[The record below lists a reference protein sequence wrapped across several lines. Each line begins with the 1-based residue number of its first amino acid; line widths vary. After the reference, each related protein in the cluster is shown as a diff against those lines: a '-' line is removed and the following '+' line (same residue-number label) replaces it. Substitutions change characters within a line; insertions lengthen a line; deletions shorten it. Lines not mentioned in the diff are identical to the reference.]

1 MKKKFKIFI
10 VLIILF
16 SAFLTRFYNFNQPA
30 EVVFD
35 EVHFGKFVRSYFTHE
50 NYFDIHPPLAKLL
63 IAGWAKFRNAQ
74 ISQQD
79 FSKIGQDYNP
89 DDLYKL
95 RFLPALFSVLFILL
109 IYLFTLRLTGFKTA
123 AFVSGLMVL
132 FDNAII
138 VQSRI
143 ALLDIFLLFFGFLAL
158 YLFLIQ
164 EDKSFD
170 KLRTRKWLFIILS
183 GLSLG
188 ASYSVKWT
196 GLSMIFMI
204 GLLALYQ
211 LFKNKP
217 FDKLRVKNWR
227 EFAIKLITV
236 YLVSFILYV
245 VIFSIHF
252 ALLTKP
258 GPGDAFLSPGFR
270 EKPFVQ
276 KFYELNEKMF
286 KYNKSIATQHPYQSK
301 WSQWPFNKKPVFYWQ
316 ETPIDPEHKQEIWLK
331 GNTAVWYLGT
341 ASIIIGVLMILIKLI
356 FRRPKDFSLFI
367 PLFLIA
373 GWLANFLP
381 FVLITRPLFLYSY
394 FLALIFSIILFAYL
408 FAYLLEKLTISKSK
422 KRVIVSLFA
431 IIIIVFFLFFANLT
445 YGI

>member
-16 SAFLTRFYNFNQPA
+16 SAFLTRFYNFNQPTK
-30 EVVFD
+30 VVFD

-95 RFLPALFSVLFILL
+95 RFLPALFSMLFVLL

-211 LFKNKP
+211 LYKN
-217 FDKLRVKNWR
+217 RNWR
-227 EFAIKLITV
+227 EFAVKLITV

-245 VIFSIHF
+245 VIFSMHF

-258 GPGDAFLSPGFR
+258 GAGDAFLSPDFR

-286 KYNKSIATQHPYQSK
+286 IYNKSITTQHPYQSK
-301 WSQWPFNKKPVFYWQ
+301 WFQWPFNKKPVFYWQ
-316 ETPIDPEHKQEIWLK
+316 KTPIDPAHKQEIWLK

-341 ASIIIGVLMILIKLI
+341 ISIIIGVLMILIKLI

-381 FVLITRPLFLYSY
+381 FVPINRPLFMYSY

-408 FAYLLEKLTISKSK
+408 FAYLLEKLTISKNK

-431 IIIIVFFLFFANLT
+431 IIIIIFFLFFANLT